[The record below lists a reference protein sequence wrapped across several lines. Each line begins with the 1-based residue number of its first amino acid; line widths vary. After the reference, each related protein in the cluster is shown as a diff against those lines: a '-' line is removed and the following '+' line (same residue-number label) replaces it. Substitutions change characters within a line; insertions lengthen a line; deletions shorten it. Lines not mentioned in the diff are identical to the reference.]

1 MDVPSRTASSVGEQP
16 AFGVPFSR
24 FALALAG
31 RGCSGETGVMQIRIS
46 FPLVWGGSTWLEVE
60 PSDTIS
66 EVKRKPAGTV
76 CSFRTLCSR
85 TISLSPN
92 DVDLTVNI
100 RRNDALTLVRGRW
113 APLRVWSPLRTTRED
128 LDSSGAIHTA
138 VKNNNEAEVEAI
150 LDRCPSIYPILIP
163 DHDINLPLHNAV
175 CHASVEIL
183 QSLLHTC
190 REGRK
195 RQATAVNGTVQ
206 TPLHLAIW
214 CPHRT
219 IERQDNIE
227 VVEALVE
234 AGPEALAIAENQAK
248 TPLHLAI
255 EHDRGLDIIK
265 VLVWGVG
272 AEAGAEALVDNNVQT
287 PLHLAIMHNRGLDI
301 LRSLLEYD
309 TDAVECAHKKGQTPL
324 HMAIEHRCGP
334 EMVKALLEANL
345 QAASKEDGEGCLPL
359 HRAVRYGSV

>member
-1 MDVPSRTASSVGEQP
+1 
-16 AFGVPFSR
+16 
-24 FALALAG
+24 
-31 RGCSGETGVMQIRIS
+31 
-46 FPLVWGGSTWLEVE
+46 
-60 PSDTIS
+60 
-66 EVKRKPAGTV
+66 
-76 CSFRTLCSR
+76 
-85 TISLSPN
+85 
-92 DVDLTVNI
+92 
-100 RRNDALTLVRGRW
+100 
-113 APLRVWSPLRTTRED
+113 
-128 LDSSGAIHTA
+128 

-272 AEAGAEALVDNNVQT
+272 AEAGAEALVITSKRPCIWQSCTIVALIFSGRCSNTTQT
-287 PLHLAIMHNRGLDI
+287 QSSVPIKKAKHLCTWQLSTDVGL
-301 LRSLLEYD
+301 RW
-309 TDAVECAHKKGQTPL
+309 
-324 HMAIEHRCGP
+324 
-334 EMVKALLEANL
+334 
-345 QAASKEDGEGCLPL
+345 
-359 HRAVRYGSV
+359 